1 MKKVLHMTVKKRK
14 ESDLY
19 QPIQKHFTKLGY
31 KVNGEVND
39 CDLTAVKGDE
49 LIIVELKLSLTIDL
63 LIQAAKRQRLTD
75 LVYIAIPK
83 PKRTRS
89 RRWNDICHLVKRLEL
104 GLITVSLTKRPKI
117 EFVAHPQPFDRKKV
131 MTYSKRK
138 RNSLIKEIEGRSADY
153 NTGGSNKTKIMT
165 AYKECC
171 IHIACCLEEYGP
183 LSPKALKEI
192 GTGDKTPSILQ
203 KNYYKWFDRVQRG
216 VYQISEKGKKELE
229 AYPELVTYYA
239 EKMKDHHEHS

>member
-1 MKKVLHMTVKKRK
+1 MTEKKRK
-14 ESDLY
+14 EADLY
-19 QPIQKHFTKLGY
+19 QPIQKHFTNLGY

-138 RNSLIKEIEGRSADY
+138 RANLIKEIEGRSADY

-165 AYKECC
+165 AYKESC
-171 IHIACCLEEYGP
+171 IQIACCLEKHGP
-183 LSPKALKEI
+183 LSPKALKEL

-203 KNYYKWFDRVQRG
+203 KNYYKWFDRVKRG
-216 VYQISEKGKKELE
+216 VYQLNETGKRELE
-229 AYPELVTYYA
+229 KYPELVSYY
-239 EKMKDHHEHS
+239 EGKMKDQ

>member
-1 MKKVLHMTVKKRK
+1 MTEKKRK
-14 ESDLY
+14 EADLY

-39 CDLTAVKGDE
+39 CDLTAVNGEE
-49 LIIVELKLSLTIDL
+49 LVIVELKLSLTIDL

-138 RNSLIKEIEGRSADY
+138 RTALIKEIEGRSADY

-165 AYKECC
+165 AYKESC
-171 IHIACCLEEYGP
+171 IQIACCLERFGP
-183 LSPKALKEI
+183 LSPKALKEL
-192 GTGDKTPSILQ
+192 GTGDKTSSILQ
-203 KNYYKWFDRVQRG
+203 KNYYKWFERVQRG
-216 VYQISEKGKKELE
+216 VYQLNETGKKELE
-229 AYPELVTYYA
+229 AYPVLVAYYE
-239 EKMKDHHEHS
+239 EKMNASQNGE